1 MFHKIMIDLREY
13 RFQALRLFLIFYQI
27 SSPEIIFDFL
37 IRFQV
42 IRLFF
47 VFYQISNLDIVFDLI
62 CGLKWLFCPLK
73 LKSILHACHNF
84 LEYQMI
90 MPLSFQLSC
99 KEENLLLYSDD
110 RENAQQWSEE
120 LEKAIR
126 WILVLKDVY
135 QTLKWT
141 SAFQCSLTLDGSQ
154 LLASIMA
161 RAF

>member
-62 CGLKWLFCPLK
+62 CGLK
-73 LKSILHACHNF
+73 
-84 LEYQMI
+84 
-90 MPLSFQLSC
+90 
-99 KEENLLLYSDD
+99 
-110 RENAQQWSEE
+110 
-120 LEKAIR
+120 
-126 WILVLKDVY
+126 
-135 QTLKWT
+135 
-141 SAFQCSLTLDGSQ
+141 
-154 LLASIMA
+154 
-161 RAF
+161 